1 LITEVTIT
9 RGTSN
14 LGFNNDDHPLALDV
28 SFTVT
33 DLSSVVAMP
42 ILPGFSLNIAEGLFD
57 PDSMYTDYLLTL
69 SSVGLRDLNDR
80 WPVFQYQWARAK
92 ANFNSLISPSNL
104 GMNLAALPGINM
116 LSGLMRGTERQ

>member
-1 LITEVTIT
+1 MKVLITGKVSVYEATGAYQIYVSDMIED
-9 RGTSN
+9 GVGN
-14 LGFNNDDHPLALDV
+14 LY
-28 SFTVT
+28 
-33 DLSSVVAMP
+33 VAYEQ
-42 ILPGFSLNIAEGLFD
+42 LKKKLEAEGLFD

-92 ANFNSLISPSNL
+92 ANFNSLISPSNM